1 MNLTLNRFAKFAWGV
16 LAFNVLVI
24 IWGAFVRATGSGAGC
39 GQHWPSC
46 QGDVIPFSP
55 AIETVIE
62 FTHRLTS
69 GAAFILVVVMLAWA
83 FKAYPAGHIVR
94 RGAGLSMLF
103 MILETLVGAS
113 LVLFGWVAY
122 NQSTIRAVVMAIHL
136 VNTFLLM
143 ASITLTA
150 WWASGGQ
157 PAQLKGQGGLGT
169 AIGIGF
175 LGILVLGASGGV
187 TALGDTLFPAGSLAE
202 GFADDFSSTAHF
214 LVRLRVY
221 HPIIAVLVGVYNVI
235 VMAVYN
241 ARRGTSQSKLFAKG
255 FTAIFVFQLI
265 FGAANVVLLAP
276 VWMQLTHLFITDMLL
291 IVYILFVA
299 TALTLPADDKQAVDV
314 PKMSAQPSG

>member
-46 QGDVIPFSP
+46 QGDVIPFAP

-69 GAAFILVVVMLAWA
+69 GTAFILVVVMLMWA
-83 FKAYPAGHIVR
+83 FKSYPAGHIVR
-94 RGAGLSMLF
+94 RGAGFSMLF
-103 MILETLVGAS
+103 MIAETLVGAS

-136 VNTFLLM
+136 INTFLLM

-187 TALGDTLFPAGSLAE
+187 TALGDTLFPAGSLTE
-202 GFADDFSSTAHF
+202 GIAADFSSTAHF

-221 HPIIAVLVGVYNVI
+221 HPVIAVLVGVYNI
-235 VMAVYN
+235 VVMVVYN
-241 ARRGTSQSKLFAKG
+241 AGRGTSQTRVFAKA
-255 FTAIFVFQLI
+255 FISIFVLQLI
-265 FGAANVVLLAP
+265 FGAFNVVLLAP

-291 IVYILFVA
+291 IVYTLFVA
-299 TALTLPADDKQAVDV
+299 TALALPIAAEQTAEA
-314 PKMSAQPSG
+314 PHMSAQPSR